1 MWFEV
6 LAGEQSPH
14 SWRVSSPLGGPG
26 EVPTNP
32 DCSEREWPGCVPWFR
47 DSYRLGLP
55 LWGAYHEAVELF
67 AHFDLTRQPR
77 VRLNAVSEIE
87 HIRFHRRGFP
97 NLFLPSGIDIDV
109 AGRTRAC
116 ATAFSLDSRNRV
128 VDRGLHDGRPHLTIG
143 RSSNA
148 CRVDKSDFDHKVAE
162 DAGPRLR
169 RTDDSGP
176 PGSSNCSRS
185 DAPAAT
191 LYAAG

>member
-55 LWGAYHEAVELF
+55 LWGAHHEAVELF

-109 AGRTRAC
+109 ARPTRAKPP
-116 ATAFSLDSRNRV
+116 
-128 VDRGLHDGRPHLTIG
+128 RG
-143 RSSNA
+143 A
-148 CRVDKSDFDHKVAE
+148 
-162 DAGPRLR
+162 
-169 RTDDSGP
+169 P
-176 PGSSNCSRS
+176 PGLLT
-185 DAPAAT
+185 APAAT
-191 LYAAG
+191 RQPQPFTRRDKSLRDRRARRSR